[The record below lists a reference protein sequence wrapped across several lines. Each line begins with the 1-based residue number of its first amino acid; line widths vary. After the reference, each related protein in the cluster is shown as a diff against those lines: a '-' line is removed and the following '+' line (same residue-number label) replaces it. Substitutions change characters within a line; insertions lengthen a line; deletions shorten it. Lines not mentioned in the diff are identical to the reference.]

1 MSSPRLTTVLLPP
14 AKGTSIGDNRV
25 ASPPGREA
33 GRAGATTKL
42 GKIRS
47 PQMGSIQRPLTI
59 LKHMH
64 DLSDEVLCERWV
76 ENPYYQLFCGE
87 EFFQHRLVFDRSS
100 LTRWRQRTGEDKL
113 AALVPESL
121 ASAIRMGA
129 ARPADFTRVIVDTT
143 VQEKASA
150 SRRTQD

>member
-47 PQMGSIQRPLTI
+47 PQMGSIQRPLT
-59 LKHMH
+59 
-64 DLSDEVLCERWV
+64 RGR
-76 ENPYYQLFCGE
+76 P
-87 EFFQHRLVFDRSS
+87 
-100 LTRWRQRTGEDKL
+100 
-113 AALVPESL
+113 AAQASWICS
-121 ASAIRMGA
+121 SAICGLVLNVISSGTPVLRRRWLSA
-129 ARPADFTRVIVDTT
+129 AQSSGR
-143 VQEKASA
+143 
-150 SRRTQD
+150 